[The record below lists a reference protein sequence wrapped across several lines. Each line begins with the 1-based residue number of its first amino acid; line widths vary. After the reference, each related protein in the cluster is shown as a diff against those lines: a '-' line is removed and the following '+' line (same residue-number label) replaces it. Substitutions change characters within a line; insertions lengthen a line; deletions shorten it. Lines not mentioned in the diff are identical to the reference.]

1 MAVILF
7 VVPDGNDYAKV
18 TIDKHERL
26 NSAQGSKVVFVGGSN
41 LAYGL
46 DSPSVEQALGRPVVN
61 MGMNAY
67 LGARFLLEEVA
78 GALKAGD
85 TVVLS
90 FENEM
95 FRVQSEFDAVDGR
108 NTDIFMMVKT
118 RPASWRFLPS
128 GSQRQV
134 LTAAPEVL
142 QLKTLRI
149 LGDLAHWGREPKLLD
164 RIETREGFNAHGDL
178 VSHVGVAWPEPLD
191 AGTNLAA
198 YPLDPRIPVLLREFR
213 TRLATQQVQVFLLP
227 PPLPRGY
234 YKAQQTAVEATKREL
249 DRSVPGLRIA
259 EPERYVFAESCFFDD
274 IHHLTGE
281 CRIERTQ
288 LVIEDLRAA
297 LSAATR
303 PPP

>member
-1 MAVILF
+1 MGLILF
-7 VVPDGNDYAKV
+7 VAPDGNDYAKV

-26 NSAQGSKVVFVGGSN
+26 ESAQGSKLVFVGGSN

-46 DSPSVEQALGRPVVN
+46 DSPSVEKALGHQVVN

-78 GALKAGD
+78 GSLKAGD

-108 NTDIFMMVKT
+108 GTDIFMMVKT

-128 GSQRQV
+128 GLQRQV
-134 LTAAPEVL
+134 LAAAPEAL
-142 QLKTLRI
+142 QRKTLRM

-164 RIETREGFNAHGDL
+164 RIETRAGFNSHGDL
-178 VSHVGVAWPEPLD
+178 VSHVGVAWSEPLD

-198 YPLDPRIPVLLREFR
+198 CPLDPRIPVLLREFR
-213 TRLATQQVQVFLLP
+213 TRLEKRQVRVFLLP
-227 PPLPRGY
+227 PPIPRGY
-234 YKAQQTAVEATKREL
+234 YNAQQTAVEATKREL

-281 CRIERTQ
+281 CRLDRTR
-288 LVIEDLRAA
+288 LVIEDLRTA
-297 LSAATR
+297 LGATTR
-303 PPP
+303 PTH